1 MTNPRIGFSRK
12 DFLKESINIL
22 IQPSGS
28 GTTLSSAQNVYP
40 HTFEKLRTFLRNM
53 LRQLLLVIED
63 SDDPNVGN
71 RSLRDKGPQNSVSS
85 LSEQI
90 NLFWREEYPFRVLD
104 REKITDP
111 LKWWMDLAKH
121 DHANVLGVS
130 LN

>member
-1 MTNPRIGFSRK
+1 
-12 DFLKESINIL
+12 
-22 IQPSGS
+22 
-28 GTTLSSAQNVYP
+28 
-40 HTFEKLRTFLRNM
+40 M
-53 LRQLLLVIED
+53 LRQMLQVIED

-71 RSLRDKGPQNSVSS
+71 WSLRDKGPQNAVSS

-104 REKITDP
+104 RKKIIDP

-130 LN
+130 RLD